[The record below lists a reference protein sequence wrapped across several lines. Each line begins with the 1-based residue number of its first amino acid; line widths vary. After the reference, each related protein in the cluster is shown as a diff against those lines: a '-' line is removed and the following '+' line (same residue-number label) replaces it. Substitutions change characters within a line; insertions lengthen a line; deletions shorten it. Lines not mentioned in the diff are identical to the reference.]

1 MKKLIWI
8 SILCGCS
15 TPPPPVQPYNIP
27 TNVASLPAVQVMYD
41 SRIQQM
47 SRNEVISATH
57 ECESTGLRPV
67 PIITKRMIGG
77 PNGQI
82 SEMIVDVV
90 CMPKFKY

>member
-8 SILCGCS
+8 PVLIAGCANQ
-15 TPPPPVQPYNIP
+15 QPMNIP
-27 TNVASLPAVQVMYD
+27 SNTANLPAVQVVYD
-41 SRIQQM
+41 SKVQQM
-47 SRNEVISATH
+47 SRNEVIMATH

-77 PNGQI
+77 GGMM

-90 CMPKFKY
+90 CMPKPKY